1 METLCIICMH
11 QFQKSRISL
20 LEELQELVSENLSH
34 EHVFITHDI
43 RRYNRKLK
51 AMRKT
56 VQEWLKQLVTEEKLQ
71 KHHNET
77 LRKENEA
84 ALAVDTNAGE

>member
-1 METLCIICMH
+1 MH
-11 QFQKSRISL
+11 QFQKSRIIL
-20 LEELQELVSENLSH
+20 LEELQELVSENLYH
-34 EHVFITHDI
+34 EHEFVTHDI

-71 KHHNET
+71 KHHEEK
-77 LRKENEA
+77 LRKENKA
-84 ALAVDTNAGE
+84 ALAVDTNASQ